1 MAARAH
7 DVAALALRGSAACL
21 NFADSPRRLRVP
33 PPGAGHDEIRRAAV
47 EAAELFRPNQPNAAA
62 AAAEATVVAA
72 PGVTG
77 SAELGASFPYYHYPV
92 EDGLGFEM
100 QGYFDMEQAMLI
112 DPPQPSAAWIEDD
125 YGCDLMVASDDDVN
139 CCGVQCANV
148 CCFPANLIK
157 CNA

>member
-1 MAARAH
+1 MAAIESQAAERLDLFEAASTTR
-7 DVAALALRGSAACL
+7 VAALESAASAFDTL
-21 NFADSPRRLRVP
+21 LLT
-33 PPGAGHDEIRRAAV
+33 
-47 EAAELFRPNQPNAAA
+47 LFRPNQPNAAA

-92 EDGLGFEM
+92 EDGLGFKM

-125 YGCDLMVASDDDVN
+125 YGCDVSLWSY
-139 CCGVQCANV
+139 
-148 CCFPANLIK
+148 
-157 CNA
+157 